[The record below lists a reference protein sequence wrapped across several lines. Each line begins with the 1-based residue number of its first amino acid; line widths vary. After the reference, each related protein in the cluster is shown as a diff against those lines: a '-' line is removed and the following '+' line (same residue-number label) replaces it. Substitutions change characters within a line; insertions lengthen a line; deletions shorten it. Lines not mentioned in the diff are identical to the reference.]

1 VLCVGCCPQAKE
13 GTVSLDAN
21 KALLRRIPEEVWS
34 KGDLAVAD
42 VILSPDFVN
51 HNPAFGHP
59 PTRDGYKQ
67 TVAQFREAFPDLCM
81 TVEDSLAEG
90 DKATVR
96 FRAQGTHHGPFGAFR
111 ASGRSIDFTGTATA
125 LVNDGQIVELWVNGD
140 LLGLL
145 QQLGA
150 VIAPPTEGA

>member
-1 VLCVGCCPQAKE
+1 M
-13 GTVSLDAN
+13 SLDEN
-21 KALLRRIPEEVWS
+21 KALARRIPEEVWS
-34 KGDLAVAD
+34 KGDFAAAD

-81 TVEDSLAEG
+81 TVEDVLAEG
-90 DKATVR
+90 DKVALR
-96 FRAQGTHHGPFGAFR
+96 FRAQGTHRGAFGAFR
-111 ASGRSIDFTGTATA
+111 ASSRPIDFTGTATA
-125 LVNDGQIVELWVNGD
+125 RVRDSQVVELWVNGD
-140 LLGLL
+140 LLGLI

-150 VIAPPTEGA
+150 AITPPAEGS